1 MATEYQRALHTLQHW
16 IASDAAQQRF
26 DVRALSEAELAD
38 IMEATDMR
46 LPAAYY
52 AFIRQIGVGEFFLQ
66 YPRQGLFCLYDAA
79 ELRQTQHLL
88 AEHLADEDIHMEDEY
103 VMVGVHQ
110 SMGDWMGFNLQRRD
124 ERNFDVYDHAAPV
137 DEYAEIANWRT
148 FEAWVLAVVA
158 SNGVESL

>member
-16 IASDAAQQRF
+16 ITSDTAQQRF
-26 DVRALSEAELAD
+26 QVRTLSEAELAD

-52 AFIRQIGVGEFFLQ
+52 EFIRDIGVGEFFLQ
-66 YPRQGLFCLYDAA
+66 YPQQGLFCLYGAA
-79 ELRQTQHLL
+79 QLRQTQQFLAAHLL
-88 AEHLADEDIHMEDEY
+88 HEGISMDDGY
-103 VMVGVHQ
+103 VMVGVHH
-110 SMGDWMGFNLQRRD
+110 SMGDWMGFNLARTD
-124 ERNFDVYDHAAPV
+124 EANFDVYDHAAPV

-158 SNGVESL
+158 SNGVASL

>member
-16 IASDAAQQRF
+16 ITSDAAQQRF
-26 DVRALSEAELAD
+26 VVRALNEAELAD

-66 YPRQGLFCLYDAA
+66 YPRQGLFCLYGAA
-79 ELRQTQHLL
+79 ELRQAQHLL